1 MLGDRL
7 KALRLERGLTLRQLA
22 ELSGLSTGMLSQI
35 ENGTADPSLGSLRK
49 LAGVFE
55 AAVASLFTD
64 PDAPLVHV
72 TSPGDRPTM
81 GTTSSGFVY
90 ERLSPGRGDLE
101 VLTATIPPGES
112 SSPSKW
118 GHKSTE
124 CAFVVSGTLSVQIS
138 ETTHTLDSGQSITFD
153 STQPHRYMNLSDA
166 DTTIVVSIT
175 PPMP

>member
-1 MLGDRL
+1 
-7 KALRLERGLTLRQLA
+7 
-22 ELSGLSTGMLSQI
+22 MLSQI
-35 ENGTADPSLGSLRK
+35 ENNTADPSLGSLRK

-55 AAVASLFTD
+55 AEVAALFSD

-72 TSPGDRPTM
+72 TTPGDRPTM
-81 GTTSSGFVY
+81 GTTGSGFYY

-112 SSPSKW
+112 SSTNKW
-118 GHKSTE
+118 GHASTE
-124 CAFVVSGTLSVQIS
+124 CAFIVAGELTMEIGAEMYVLT
-138 ETTHTLDSGQSITFD
+138 ERQSITFD
-153 STQPHRYMNLSDA
+153 SRQPHRYINSSEY